1 MAAAKKPAAKADD
14 APAAAPA
21 VAAGAGAGAA
31 DQPGPGDNSSA
42 EAASG
47 AETAPGR
54 DEGEALAQVEET
66 VLGFPV
72 LMHLAH
78 DGKIVEPGA
87 IAFVTEEQFDQLQRV
102 QVFARELEWED
113 GEQPEEPD
121 DGQA

>member
-14 APAAAPA
+14 ASAAAPA
-21 VAAGAGAGAA
+21 VAAVVAAAG
-31 DQPGPGDNSSA
+31 QPGPGDSSPA
-42 EAASG
+42 ETASG
-47 AETAPGR
+47 AETAPVLN
-54 DEGEALAQVEET
+54 ENEALAQVREV

-102 QVFARELEWED
+102 QVFARDLEWED